1 MSRLCSI
8 KTITNEHTTMNPV
21 AYIKQITEEA
31 NEDLYQRITERNLRC
46 LLSKNTRTKPSEN
59 KNMLKTIL
67 YHYTEDD
74 DSPETDEFYDILC
87 EKIDELTHRVNDDD
101 NAIQLEYDN
110 ELTTITIKR
119 LPL

>member
-1 MSRLCSI
+1 MSKLCST
-8 KTITNEHTTMNPV
+8 KTITNEHTTMHQV
-21 AYIKQITEEA
+21 DYIKHITDEA
-31 NEDLYQRITERNLRC
+31 NEDLYQRITERKLRC
-46 LLSKNTRTKPSEN
+46 LLSKNTRSKTNEN

-74 DSPETDEFYDILC
+74 DSPETDKFYETLC

-101 NAIQLEYDN
+101 DAIQVEYDN
-110 ELTTITIKR
+110 DLTTITIKR